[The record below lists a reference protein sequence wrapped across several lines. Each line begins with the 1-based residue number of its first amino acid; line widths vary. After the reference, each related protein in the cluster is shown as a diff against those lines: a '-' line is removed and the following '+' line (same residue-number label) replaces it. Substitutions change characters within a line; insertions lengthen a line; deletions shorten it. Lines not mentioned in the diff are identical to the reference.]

1 MEDTKE
7 FRLEE
12 ISFRSIF
19 IDLLRNAWVI
29 LLMVIAASLAV
40 TGVEKLIYVPE
51 YSTSATMV
59 VNAKG
64 SNSTY
69 NSLSLT
75 SGAGSSQGC
84 GGDPG

>member
-40 TGVEKLIYVPE
+40 TGVE
-51 YSTSATMV
+51 
-59 VNAKG
+59 
-64 SNSTY
+64 
-69 NSLSLT
+69 
-75 SGAGSSQGC
+75 
-84 GGDPG
+84 